1 MATTTNLTTL
11 KINYLTEEQYQTEV
25 SNNRINENEIY
36 MTPSDESGGGG
47 NIGSLADLGVTATA
61 QELNY
66 LKGATSNIQSQLNEK
81 LSTTGTAAAA
91 TVLATGRTFIT
102 NLASTSTATFNGS
115 ANITLGTT
123 GTLPLTR
130 GGTGATNASAARTAI
145 GAASQTDFTNLQNQ
159 VNTLLA
165 SVVSV
170 HSGSGN
176 PASSLG
182 ENGDIYLIV

>member
-1 MATTTNLTTL
+1 MATTTNLTNL

-36 MTPSDESGGGG
+36 MTPASEVSAGA
-47 NIGSLADLGVTATA
+47 GSLTDLGVTATA

-66 LKGATSNIQSQLNEK
+66 LKGATSNIQSQLNGK
-81 LSTTGTAAAA
+81 LSTSGTAASA

-102 NLASTSTATFNGS
+102 NLASTSSATFNGS
-115 ANITLGTT
+115 ANATLGVT
-123 GTLPLTR
+123 GTLPITQ
-130 GGTGATNASAARTAI
+130 GGTGSTSASAARTAI
-145 GAASQTDFTNLQNQ
+145 GAASQTEFVNLQNQ

-165 SVVSV
+165 SIVSV

-176 PASSLG
+176 PSNSLG
-182 ENGDIYLIV
+182 ENGDIYLTV